1 MRAMT
6 LTAPADS
13 MAWRTLPR
21 LAQIYAGATIAAGA
35 FLFIA
40 FLPLELPQPLLFASL
55 LILTIL
61 TSTWKVNLLIGPHST
76 STLSVSYAADLTALL
91 LLGPHQAMVVAAAG
105 VWAQCVV
112 NVRRPYPAY
121 RTIFSVAAEVITMQA
136 TGWAYVGFG
145 GSLPPLDLTSLS
157 KPLVCAIAT
166 YFVVNTGLVATAIAL
181 STRRRA
187 WTVWSDNFLW
197 SGPSFMVAGGGGAL
211 AAVLIA
217 RGSYWPAVLLLAPV
231 YLTYRTYQIFLSRI
245 EDERRHS
252 EETRKLHEEALEALL
267 HATAAERALA
277 EEKERLAVTLRSIG
291 DGVITTDLDGN
302 VLLMN
307 SAAERLTGWTQAEVR
322 QQPLSKVFAILDRVT
337 RRPYEHAVPDEIHKS
352 DPAPVT
358 RSALL
363 VSRDLTERPIE
374 EFVAPLQ
381 DAEGRTMGMVI
392 AFRDITDALRV
403 QEERARA
410 DKLTSLGLL
419 AGGIAHDFNNILM
432 GMVGHVSLAQAL
444 VPKGSPAAEA
454 LIEAERSCAHARQ
467 LTWQLLTFSKG
478 GVPNKKTVGLPKILE
493 ESAHL
498 VLRGSNAT
506 CTFDF
511 APDLWPV
518 NADPLQLVQVFTNIL
533 LNAQQA
539 MPNGGSIHVSADNM
553 SQAARLVRISIT
565 DTGIGIPKENLAS
578 IFDPYFSTKQRGCGL
593 GLASSHS
600 IVKNHGGYVSVES
613 TLGQGTMVCVTLP
626 AADGRD
632 RDVIVEPRRLPQG
645 ARSRVLVMDDEPA
658 IRTLTANML
667 KFLGYEAE
675 VVNNGAAVVNRYAR
689 ALASGDPFDLVI
701 LDLIVPGSFGGREA
715 IQRLTQI
722 DPAVKAILV
731 SGYAQD
737 DTMTDFRSHGFKA
750 ALPKPFTLE
759 ELNRTVQSLHH

>member
-1 MRAMT
+1 MT
-6 LTAPADS
+6 SARTVDP
-13 MAWRTLPR
+13 MAWRALPR
-21 LAQIYAGATIAAGA
+21 LAQIYAAAVIAVGAC
-35 FLFIA
+35 LFVALMPIG
-40 FLPLELPQPLLFASL
+40 FPQPLLFASL
-55 LILTIL
+55 LVLTVL
-61 TSTWKVNLLIGPHST
+61 TSTWKVNLLLGPNST
-76 STLSVSYAADLTALL
+76 STLSVSYAANLTALL
-91 LLGPHQAMVVAAAG
+91 LLGPHHAMVVAAAG

-112 NVRRPYPAY
+112 KVRSPYPAY

-136 TGWAYVGFG
+136 TGLAYIEFG
-145 GSLPPLDLTSLS
+145 GSLPPLDLTTLS

-181 STRRRA
+181 STQRRP
-187 WTVWSDNFLW
+187 WTIWCNNFLW

-245 EDERRHS
+245 EDERRHT
-252 EETRKLHEEALEALL
+252 EETKKLHEEALEALL

-291 DGVITTDLDGN
+291 DGVITTDLEGM

-322 QQPLSKVFAILDRVT
+322 MQPVSNVFAIVDRVT
-337 RRPYEHAVPDEIHKS
+337 RRRYSHAVPELVQQS
-352 DPAPVT
+352 ETASLT

-381 DAEGRTMGMVI
+381 DGEGRAMGMVI

-432 GMVGHVSLAQAL
+432 GMVGHVSLAKAL
-444 VPKGSPAAEA
+444 VAAGSPAADA
-454 LIEAERSCAHARQ
+454 LAEAERACTHARQ

-478 GVPNKKTVGLPKILE
+478 GVPNKKTVELPKILKD
-493 ESAHL
+493 SAHL
-498 VLRGSNAT
+498 VLRGSNAA

-511 APDLWPV
+511 APDLWAV
-518 NADPLQLVQVFTNIL
+518 NADALQLVQVFTNIL

-539 MPNGGSIHVSADNM
+539 MPNGGSIHVVAENM
-553 SQAARLVRISIT
+553 SNASAQLVKVSVT
-565 DTGIGIPKENLAS
+565 DTGIGIAKENLGS

-593 GLASSHS
+593 GLASAHS
-600 IVKNHGGYVSVES
+600 IIKNHGGHVSVES
-613 TLGQGTMVCVTLP
+613 TLGRGTMVCVTLP
-626 AADGRD
+626 AANARELEYLPEL
-632 RDVIVEPRRLPQG
+632 RRIVPSG
-645 ARSRVLVMDDEPA
+645 RSRVLVMDDQPG

-667 KFLGYEAE
+667 KLLGYETE
-675 VVNNGAAVVNRYAR
+675 VVSDAAGVVKRYAR
-689 ALASGDPFDLVI
+689 AMANGDPFDMVI

-715 IQRLTQI
+715 LERLTHI
-722 DPAVKAILV
+722 DPGVKAILV

-737 DTMTDFRSHGFKA
+737 TTMTEFRSHGFKA

-759 ELNRTVQSLHH
+759 ELSRTVRSLHH